1 MPKQLDLTTGLDLAG
16 LALVAGGTGAG
27 LWQWVG
33 AFGLVPAG
41 ILLISGSYAAARA
54 SKRA

>member
-27 LWQWVG
+27 LWHWIG
-33 AFGLVPAG
+33 PFGLAV
-41 ILLISGSYAAARA
+41 SGAVVVLGSWLAARV
-54 SKRA
+54 KD